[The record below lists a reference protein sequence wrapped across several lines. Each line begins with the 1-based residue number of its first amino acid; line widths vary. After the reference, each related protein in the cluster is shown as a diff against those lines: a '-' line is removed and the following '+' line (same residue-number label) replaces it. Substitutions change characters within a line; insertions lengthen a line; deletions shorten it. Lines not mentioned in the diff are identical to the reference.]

1 MADKDPQKLRVY
13 EVAREV
19 NLSSEAM
26 VAMLRGLGY
35 DIKSHMSMV
44 TPEMREKV
52 DQKFTEERGSALQEM
67 RRKKEQLEERR
78 RKEKAQA
85 QADAEARAKVQAST
99 KPDAPADEEAKK
111 RRRRRRRRRGGA
123 EGEQSERDTKVRV
136 SPDVTKRFHSPGPER
151 GPAQRRRI
159 KKARPRVSDRRAV
172 E

>member
-1 MADKDPQKLRVY
+1 MADENPQKLRVY
-13 EVAREV
+13 EVGREV

-52 DQKFTEERGSALQEM
+52 DQKFTEERETALQEM

-85 QADAEARAKVQAST
+85 QADAEARAKVQAT
-99 KPDAPADEEAKK
+99 KKPDAPADEEAKK

-136 SPDVTKRFHSPGPER
+136 SPDVTKRFHCPWACKGTC
-151 GPAQRRRI
+151 PAS
-159 KKARPRVSDRRAV
+159 KNKENTSTGFRP
-172 E
+172 